1 MLNCFIS
8 HSILRVNL
16 HFKAF
21 KFEISL
27 VQPSDCCSK
36 KSIKPVTYSNALEFV
51 ILCSILDSLTL
62 GSTRH
67 SPLSVQT
74 DAYRRLH

>member
-1 MLNCFIS
+1 MLVCFIS

-27 VQPSDCCSK
+27 VQSSDCYSK
-36 KSIKPVTYSNALEFV
+36 KLIKPVTYSNALEFV
-51 ILCSILDSLTL
+51 ILGSVSVSSNSSSLPL
-62 GSTRH
+62 H
-67 SPLSVQT
+67 SS
-74 DAYRRLH
+74 